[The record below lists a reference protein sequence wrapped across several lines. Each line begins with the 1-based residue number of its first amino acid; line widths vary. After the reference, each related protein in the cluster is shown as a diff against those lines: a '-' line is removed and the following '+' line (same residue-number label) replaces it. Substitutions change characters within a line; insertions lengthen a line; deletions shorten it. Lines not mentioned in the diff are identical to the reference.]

1 MDFPALH
8 AETVSNPSIVV
19 HVSGLFIASMLRGG
33 ARDAKRARRNAR
45 KRARRVWARFRVARR
60 SALRDAVEVWPAI
73 RAEPERGAMTY
84 RSHEDAARDRRNSL
98 EDELRTLRDRQADA
112 RVHDAEVERVTSEL
126 RKNRDVLDRIQ
137 KNRTLPMLESI
148 RIATPCSARW
158 EEMKGDD
165 RSRHCSHCDKHVFN
179 LSAMTREEAELTML
193 EKTGEVCVRLF
204 RRADGTVLTEDC
216 PVGVRRRRLRL
227 FGVVTLAAGLAAAA
241 AGSALSNLQVGQR
254 PAGATMG
261 LALRADPEAI
271 APVLEKAREVIAG
284 AKK

>member
-1 MDFPALH
+1 
-8 AETVSNPSIVV
+8 
-19 HVSGLFIASMLRGG
+19 
-33 ARDAKRARRNAR
+33 
-45 KRARRVWARFRVARR
+45 
-60 SALRDAVEVWPAI
+60 
-73 RAEPERGAMTY
+73 MTY

-112 RVHDAEVERVTSEL
+112 RAHDAEVERVTSEL

-204 RRADGTVLTEDC
+204 RRDDGTVLTEDC

-254 PAGATMG
+254 PTGATMG

>member
-1 MDFPALH
+1 
-8 AETVSNPSIVV
+8 
-19 HVSGLFIASMLRGG
+19 
-33 ARDAKRARRNAR
+33 
-45 KRARRVWARFRVARR
+45 
-60 SALRDAVEVWPAI
+60 
-73 RAEPERGAMTY
+73 MTY

-112 RVHDAEVERVTSEL
+112 RAHDAEVERVTSEL
-126 RKNRDVLDRIQ
+126 RKNRDVLDRIT
-137 KNRTLPMLESI
+137 KSRTLPMLESI

-193 EKTGEVCVRLF
+193 EKTGEVCVRLY
-204 RRADGTVLTEDC
+204 RRDDGTVLTEDC

-227 FGVVTLAAGLAAAA
+227 VGVVTLAAGLAAAA
-241 AGSALSNLQVGQR
+241 AGSALSNLQAGQR
-254 PAGATMG
+254 PTGATMG